1 MATASAVDMKKT
13 LLTILSLACLAS
25 CGTPTIEKNIVKNE
39 GGTVH
44 TKYFSITLPQQWRV
58 ASSLTSEV
66 RDGYYPKRFKAYQR
80 FMAYDPTIFEK
91 TLEIGIYEK
100 FVPSFA
106 EYAKNIEETI
116 SGDKITKTEVTIDGL
131 KFTKYACYVGTT
143 EKRPTTYIAQKDDF
157 YIHIFTQNTW
167 KDLEKT
173 IETLV
178 FTKPE
183 EWKEGDVSQAETD
196 DLSFSIIGNI
206 CDTYILK
213 CTLPDGWKIKTENE
227 SGIIFSK
234 SEGDSQDIV
243 NCFINRNSNID
254 QATKSVSRTMSNPKI
269 ENIKYGNTDYVK
281 VFDPTDGTTKSIYF
295 AKKGDSIVSFFCSSP
310 TQEPSKDRIAIFSSL
325 TLK

>member
-1 MATASAVDMKKT
+1 MKKT
-13 LLTILSLACLAS
+13 LLMIISLVCLAS
-25 CGTPTIEKNIVKNE
+25 CGTPTVEKTLVKIENNI
-39 GGTVH
+39 VH

-58 ASSLTSEV
+58 ASSLTNEV
-66 RDGYYPKRFKAYQR
+66 RDGYYPDRFKAYQR
-80 FMAYDPTIFEK
+80 FMAYNPTIFEK

-106 EYAKNIEETI
+106 EFVKNIDEIT

-131 KFTKYACYVGTT
+131 KFNKYSCYVGTT
-143 EKRPTTYIAQKDDF
+143 EKRPTTYIAEKDNF
-157 YIHIFTQNTW
+157 YIHIVTQNTW
-167 KDLEKT
+167 QDLEKT

-178 FTKPE
+178 FTKPG
-183 EWKEGDVSQAETD
+183 EWKDGDVSQAETD
-196 DLSFSIIGNI
+196 DLSFSIIGNL

-227 SGIIFSK
+227 SGIILLNNN
-234 SEGDSQDIV
+234 GDSQDVI
-243 NCFINRNSNID
+243 NCFVNANKTID
-254 QATKSVSRTMSNPKI
+254 QQTKSVSRTMSNPKV

-295 AKKGDSIVSFFCSSP
+295 ASKGSNVVSFFCSSP
-310 TQEPSKDRIAIFSSL
+310 TQEPTKDRIAILSSL